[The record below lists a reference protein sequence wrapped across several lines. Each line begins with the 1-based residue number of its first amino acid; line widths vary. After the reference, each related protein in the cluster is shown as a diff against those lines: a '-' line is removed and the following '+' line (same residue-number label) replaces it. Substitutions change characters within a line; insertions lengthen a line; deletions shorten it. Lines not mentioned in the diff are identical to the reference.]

1 MESMSPTEPHPD
13 RAALRRKG
21 TARRRVLRL
30 AIVAVALVVLG
41 ACSPA
46 QMRDWYTSQGID
58 HSQMSEQEVAY
69 AAAVATNYW
78 TAVFAEQADLARF
91 DWVLNPDQ
99 LFRLRWCESTDNYQA
114 VSRTGAYRGAY
125 QFHQGT
131 WDSVARQHF
140 PRYVGL
146 DPAAAAPNV
155 QDAMTRALWSMT
167 GPRSWPV
174 CGYRV

>member
-1 MESMSPTEPHPD
+1 METTSPTQVRLDPTGP
-13 RAALRRKG
+13 RR
-21 TARRRVLRL
+21 TNRTRRRILRL
-30 AIVAVALVVLG
+30 VTVGVALVVL
-41 ACSPA
+41 ASCSPA
-46 QMRDWYTSQGID
+46 QMRDWYSSQGID
-58 HSQMSEQEVAY
+58 HSRMTEQEVAY
-69 AAAVATNYW
+69 AASVATNYW
-78 TAVFAEQADLARF
+78 AAVFAEQADLARF

-99 LFRLRWCESTDNYQA
+99 LFRLRWCESTDNYRA

-125 QFHQGT
+125 QFHRGT

-146 DPAAAAPNV
+146 DPVEAAPNV
-155 QDAMTRALWSMT
+155 QDAMARALWSMT

>member
-1 MESMSPTEPHPD
+1 MESPTSTQPGPEHVQPRPTG
-13 RAALRRKG
+13 RV
-21 TARRRVLRL
+21 RRRVLRL
-30 AIVAVALVVLG
+30 AILATALVVLA

-58 HSQMSEQEVAY
+58 HSRMSEQEVAD

-78 TAVFAEQADLARF
+78 AAVFAEQADLARF

-99 LFRLRWCESTDNYQA
+99 LFRLRWCESTDNYRA

-125 QFHQGT
+125 QFHRGT

-146 DPAAAAPNV
+146 DPVDAAPNV
-155 QDAMTRALWSMT
+155 QDAMARALWSMT